1 MFKEV
6 CEFTTNVDFKHF
18 RTLVDMV
25 AVEYYTKKE
34 MKSMDKKMKLELY
47 KPKVDPN
54 FWKVPEKFM
63 KHKKKELDKDP
74 EALALVLWD
83 EAGELDG
90 GGRKIKRK
98 RKKTRRKKRKGGR
111 KKTRRKRKRKKTRKK
126 RKKLR
131 RKKTRRKR

>member
-63 KHKKKELDKDP
+63 KHKKKELDK
-74 EALALVLWD
+74 
-83 EAGELDG
+83 
-90 GGRKIKRK
+90 IK
-98 RKKTRRKKRKGGR
+98 KKFGDHSKKN
-111 KKTRRKRKRKKTRKK
+111 
-126 RKKLR
+126 KKLSLYEGLMAER
-131 RKKTRRKR
+131 R